1 MNRQQGFGAI
11 AAIVILVILA
21 VMGAAIVGIS
31 TSQQISSAQDVMSAK
46 AWQAARAG
54 NEWGLFKAL
63 SSTTPADTWKA
74 CSNLTQ
80 TIDLTADTGFNVT
93 VTCNSWA
100 FNEGESTPAVAKVVR
115 VFRITAVAC
124 PAATCPATDVSATG
138 LGYVERTRTVLA
150 TN

>member
-63 SSTTPADTWKA
+63 SSTTPSDPWKT
-74 CSNLTQ
+74 CGGLSQ

-100 FNEGESTPAVAKVVR
+100 YNEGESTPGVAQVVR

-124 PAATCPATDVSATG
+124 PAAACPASDASVTG
-138 LGYVERTRTVLA
+138 LGYVERTRTVFA